1 MKKNRD
7 KYLLWMLLLVAWTAA
22 DGQALHIVASAG
34 QQLTGS
40 NGQVSYTVGEPA
52 ITTLSSAG
60 NIVTQG
66 YQQSKMYA
74 TGINQIAPAEYT
86 VSVYPNPVNDQLTIY
101 IQGLDQLASFRLYDA
116 MGKLLYETSTLDEKT
131 QMDFSRFAAG
141 QYLLELTD
149 QNGKIF
155 NTQKIIKTN

>member
-1 MKKNRD
+1 
-7 KYLLWMLLLVAWTAA
+7 
-22 DGQALHIVASAG
+22 
-34 QQLTGS
+34 
-40 NGQVSYTVGEPA
+40 
-52 ITTLSSAG
+52 
-60 NIVTQG
+60 
-66 YQQSKMYA
+66 
-74 TGINQIAPAEYT
+74 
-86 VSVYPNPVNDQLTIY
+86 
-101 IQGLDQLASFRLYDA
+101 